1 MRNAQC
7 CNAEQPVVWQMI
19 LVRDVSHLHRYN
31 HGEEL
36 IRTGPMSS
44 HHLDEMDA
52 PQPGEKNISALEL
65 SFLEHILFHVLYE
78 NTESERF
85 ARASWKH
92 GHVRSENIPPALII
106 SSPG

>member
-1 MRNAQC
+1 
-7 CNAEQPVVWQMI
+7 
-19 LVRDVSHLHRYN
+19 
-31 HGEEL
+31 
-36 IRTGPMSS
+36 MSS

-106 SSPG
+106 SSPGWSLCCFYSWDLEVRNLAIETY